1 MKFTAETN
9 WFGKNTESMLTLTK
23 GIVVVVVVV
32 VVKVVV
38 V

>member
-1 MKFTAETN
+1 MRFTAETN
-9 WFGKNTESMLTLTK
+9 WFGKNTEAMLILTK

-32 VVKVVV
+32 VKVVV